1 MARTLTCPSCGA
13 PLNYEPHGRPVI
25 ECTFCNN
32 NVVIPTELQDHR
44 LQDQRDENSTL
55 EAFAGSDFSGE
66 QLFALQEI
74 ARELGAGRKIV
85 AIKRYREAFGVGL
98 KEAKDAIE
106 TLQKTGTLTITNQ
119 RINVALPQTS
129 SRSGSGVAS
138 CFITVVILLIL
149 FAVSLWLFIPSI
161 GKTVGFSND
170 NPAAGLVGLAG
181 TTPTSRPT
189 SMPAPTPPPTQPYTS
204 FGREGINPGQFTD
217 ARRIAV
223 DGAGYIYVGEWDGG
237 RIQRFDPA
245 GTFDSFWMVDPK
257 RPVTGLAADRE
268 GTVYVIQGWDV
279 SRHNG
284 ATGELLGELPPA
296 ADSGYRAV
304 TVAPDGHLVVVT
316 GDAQIIHMDAQG
328 NPLDTPA
335 ISLRELDLD
344 TDFPPAADVLAVDG
358 LGYLYAL
365 DGTNAVVMKF
375 GPDGQYLDKFGGR
388 GDESGR
394 FQSPDALAVDSQGRV
409 YVGQTRRIQIF
420 DGDGTYLNEIAF
432 DRWAFGMTFNDRDEL
447 LVASRTAFLKFNPGE

>member
-1 MARTLTCPSCGA
+1 MTKALTCPSCGA
-13 PLNYEPHGRPVI
+13 PLNYEPQSPPVI
-25 ECTFCNN
+25 ECAFCGQ
-32 NVVIPTELQDHR
+32 NVIVPTELQSRGDKNAVF
-44 LQDQRDENSTL
+44 D
-55 EAFAGSDFSGE
+55 AFAGLDLSGE
-66 QLFALQEI
+66 HVEALQDI
-74 ARELGAGRKIV
+74 VRELAAGRKIG
-85 AIKRYREAFGVGL
+85 AIKRYREAFGVDL

-119 RINVALPQTS
+119 QINIALPQTS
-129 SRSGSGVAS
+129 SGSGGGMVS
-138 CFITVVILLIL
+138 CLIAVVVLIIV
-149 FAVSLWLFIPSI
+149 FAVSLLLFIPSL
-161 GKTVGFSND
+161 GAAVGISAD
-170 NPAAGLVGLAG
+170 NPLAAAIERGDD
-181 TTPTSRPT
+181 PTSPPSPVPT
-189 SMPAPTPPPTQPYTS
+189 STPMPAPTPPYTR
-204 FGREGINPGQFTD
+204 FGREGIGPGQFTD

-237 RIQRFDPA
+237 RIQRFDPS

-268 GTVYVIQGWDV
+268 GNVYVIQGWDV
-279 SRHNG
+279 ARHNG

-344 TDFPPAADVLAVDG
+344 TDFPPDADVLAVDG

-365 DGTNAVVMKF
+365 DETNYIVMKF

-388 GDESGR
+388 GEGPGR
-394 FQSPDALAVDSQGRV
+394 FQSPDSLAVDSQGRL

-420 DGDGTYLNEIAF
+420 DRDSNYLAELPF
-432 DRWAFGMTFNDRDEL
+432 DTWAFGMTINDRNEL
-447 LVASRTAFLKFNPGE
+447 YVAARVEFLKFDLGE